1 MGKTGLQRYGDRQT
15 ERLGEPSYLRNA
27 AGNPIALSTALRT
40 IKNAIGALRGLNGRI
55 NRQRRDDV

>member
-1 MGKTGLQRYGDRQT
+1 MGKTVCNDTEIGKP